1 MNRLRRAAAGAAL
14 AGVLLAASGCASSV
28 DPIERLGRKAAE
40 RMGTRDG
47 DAGVDSTT
55 MAEGADSKTVAEG
68 ADSKTVVEG
77 ADSKTVVEGADS
89 TAVAEGATVAE
100 GAEGRTGISAG
111 P

>member
-1 MNRLRRAAAGAAL
+1 MTRGPGVNRLRRAAAGAAL

-47 DAGVDSTT
+47 
-55 MAEGADSKTVAEG
+55 GA
-68 ADSKTVVEG
+68 
-77 ADSKTVVEGADS
+77 GADS
-89 TAVAEGATVAE
+89 TTVAE
-100 GAEGRTGISAG
+100 GAEGRTGIPAG